1 MSLEFNKIY
10 NMDCIEGMKHIPD
23 KSIDLIICDLPYGI
37 TRNEWDTIIPLE
49 DLWKAYE
56 RIVKPNAA
64 ILLFNQEP
72 FGSKLRLSNE
82 KMYRYDLIWE
92 KTNPVGF
99 LNANRM
105 PLRLHENISV
115 FYKKLPVYN
124 PQKTYGGKPYTARD
138 TVPSSNYGEYT
149 RHVTVNEDGARYP
162 TSIIHAPSAGDTIH
176 PTQKPVSL
184 IETLIR
190 QYSNEEGIVLDNCMG
205 SGTTAVACLQ
215 TKRNF
220 IGFELN
226 ENYYQQSIK
235 RLQQTT
241 PALIS

>member
-10 NMDCIEGMKHIPD
+10 NMDCIGGMKHIPD
-23 KSIDLIICDLPYGI
+23 ESIDLIICDLPYGI
-37 TRNEWDTIIPLE
+37 THNEWDTIIPFE

-92 KTNPVGF
+92 KPNPVGF

-105 PLRLHENISV
+105 PLRVHENISV

-124 PQKTYGGKPYTARD
+124 PQKTYGGKPYIARD
-138 TVPSSNYGEYT
+138 TVPSSNYGEYA
-149 RHVTVNEDGARYP
+149 RHVTVNEDGLRYP
-162 TSIIHAPSAGDTIH
+162 TSVIHVPNAGDTIH

-190 QYSNEEGIVLDNCMG
+190 QYSNEEEVVLDNCMG

-226 ENYYQQSIK
+226 ENYYKQSIK